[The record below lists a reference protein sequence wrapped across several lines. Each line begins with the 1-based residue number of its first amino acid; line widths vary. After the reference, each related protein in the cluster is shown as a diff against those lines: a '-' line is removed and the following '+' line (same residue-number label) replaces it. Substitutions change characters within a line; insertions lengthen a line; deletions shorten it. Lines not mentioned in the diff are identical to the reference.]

1 MLNKK
6 GEGYIAI
13 CILIVILCMLLAIFI
28 SFVSAVN
35 IVKQT
40 KRNARVVL
48 DNYVMQNSIEIY
60 DEIKNGSTDIEDLDS
75 FSYADALA
83 EFCTFEKTRV
93 YMYSLDSEGNIQYRL
108 TMPILSYTTEN
119 KLMLKVSF
127 KIIIPMDFAGI
138 HIKNAIVPVTITS
151 ELKSKY

>member
-60 DEIKNGSTDIEDLDS
+60 DEIKNGSTDLEDLDS

-83 EFCTFEKTRV
+83 EFCTFEKTGV
-93 YMYSLDSEGNIQYRL
+93 YMY
-108 TMPILSYTTEN
+108 YTTEN
-119 KLMLKVSF
+119 KLMLKADF
-127 KIIIPMDFAGI
+127 KVIIPMDFAGI